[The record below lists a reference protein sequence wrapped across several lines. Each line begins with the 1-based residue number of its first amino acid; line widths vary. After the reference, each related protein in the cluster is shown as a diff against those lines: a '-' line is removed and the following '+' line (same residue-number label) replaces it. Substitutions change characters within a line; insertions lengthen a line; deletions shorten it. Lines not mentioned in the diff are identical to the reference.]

1 MTENEI
7 EPTCQALLTAIK
19 AEDGGTAATSAM
31 KLLADEIERLRVENV
46 EMLAALTAIYDALTV
61 AETRRLGIKLPGSYE
76 AEVYRSRKLLAGAL
90 VSLNRI
96 AWFLEQI
103 SVSMER
109 RVGS

>member
-7 EPTCQALLTAIK
+7 EPTCQALLSAIK
-19 AEDGGTAATSAM
+19 AEDEGATAASAM
-31 KLLADEIERLRVENV
+31 
-46 EMLAALTAIYDALTV
+46 
-61 AETRRLGIKLPGSYE
+61 
-76 AEVYRSRKLLAGAL
+76 KLLAGAL

-109 RVGS
+109 KVGL